1 MTEALRKGEDH
12 FALLAELSKSTN
24 CQQGRHVC
32 DGAVA
37 SALDF
42 YAAICPANRRSQV
55 RSVVVAK
62 GDRFCYTLEF
72 SGNQ

>member
-1 MTEALRKGEDH
+1 MTEALSKGEDH
-12 FALLAELSKSTN
+12 LALLEELSKSTN

-42 YAAICPANRRSQV
+42 YAAVCPANRLSQV
-55 RSVVVAK
+55 RAVVVAK
-62 GDRFCYTLEF
+62 GDRFRYTLEF